1 MINIIT
7 HHYITFQMTSGFQ
20 VLKNINKTIMT
31 YFNYLHM
38 INIIT
43 HSSSQVH
50 GLYSSTVFLEE
61 FPHSLPVMI
70 TAPPSFGT
78 VLSGFLTQRKCAPAF
93 LLLLSPFVALS
104 LEHPPLG
111 TCLLSGHRSRCIN
124 LSLGGQYLRFV
135 TLPRRGSSVTRCR
148 NFPGRETCPLLELE
162 NEHPTT
168 GRLYKDTYPY

>member
-1 MINIIT
+1 
-7 HHYITFQMTSGFQ
+7 
-20 VLKNINKTIMT
+20 
-31 YFNYLHM
+31 
-38 INIIT
+38 
-43 HSSSQVH
+43 
-50 GLYSSTVFLEE
+50 
-61 FPHSLPVMI
+61 MI

-78 VLSGFLTQRKCAPAF
+78 VLSGFLTQLKCAPAF

-135 TLPRRGSSVTRCR
+135 TLPRRGSSVIRCR

-162 NEHPTT
+162 NEHPAT
-168 GRLYKDTYPY
+168 GQLYKNTYPYCNSIQCILHWRGTLNTPPPSRVKRSIRLPNFTSHSSILSDGSTITVQFHKYFPLF

>member
-1 MINIIT
+1 
-7 HHYITFQMTSGFQ
+7 
-20 VLKNINKTIMT
+20 
-31 YFNYLHM
+31 
-38 INIIT
+38 
-43 HSSSQVH
+43 
-50 GLYSSTVFLEE
+50 
-61 FPHSLPVMI
+61 MI

-78 VLSGFLTQRKCAPAF
+78 VLSGFLTQLKCAPAF

-111 TCLLSGHRSRCIN
+111 TCLLPGHRSRCIN

-135 TLPRRGSSVTRCR
+135 TLPRRGSSVIRCR

-168 GRLYKDTYPY
+168 GQLYKDTYPYWNYIQCILHWGGTLNSPSRVKRSITLPNFTSHSSFLSDGSTITVQFHKYFPLF

>member
-1 MINIIT
+1 
-7 HHYITFQMTSGFQ
+7 
-20 VLKNINKTIMT
+20 
-31 YFNYLHM
+31 
-38 INIIT
+38 
-43 HSSSQVH
+43 
-50 GLYSSTVFLEE
+50 
-61 FPHSLPVMI
+61 MI

-78 VLSGFLTQRKCAPAF
+78 VLSGFLTQLKCAPAF

-111 TCLLSGHRSRCIN
+111 MCLLSGHRSRCIN

-135 TLPRRGSSVTRCR
+135 TLPRRGSSVIRCR

-168 GRLYKDTYPY
+168 GRLYKDTYPYWNSIQCILHWRGTLNTPPHSRVKRSITLPNFTSHSSFLSDGSTITVQFHQYFPLF